1 MTTTPPAPPTYINR
15 DLSWLSFNHRVL
27 REAANPAVPVYD
39 RVRFLAIFSANL
51 DEFFRVRMSA
61 LLSLEGHYTSDNDD
75 IEPSFL
81 PDIQAQVTRSQR
93 EFGRLL
99 VEEVLPELA
108 RQGVHLYYGD
118 PIRVEHAA
126 AVSDYF
132 FSRVLGLLRPV
143 WLDEAPAKPLDVP
156 DSALYLA
163 VSLRGTNGQHRAAL
177 VNIPDQHLP
186 RFLSLPPLDGN
197 HYLAF
202 SDDVIRQHLP
212 ALFPGYS
219 VVACQSV
226 KITRNADVR
235 IADEFVGQMD
245 ENIAQMLDQRREG
258 LATRFLYDPTITPAL
273 LTTLRAAFGLAP
285 QSLVSGGRYHNLSS
299 LMNLPNP
306 VGAALNYPPRPPHS
320 LPDLQG
326 NTSIFDQLDQRDYLL
341 HTPYQ
346 TYNPV
351 LRFFNEAAAHPD
363 VTDIFVT
370 FYRIAA
376 DSAIGWALLSAAHN
390 GKRVTV
396 FMELKA
402 RFDEA
407 NNLRWS
413 KQFKAAGIRLV
424 YSIPNLKVHAKIAL
438 VKRRTNGHEQSYG
451 LFSTGNFNENTA
463 RFYTDHILLT
473 SHAGLTDDLARLVTY
488 LRTRKQPADY
498 PPIAFR
504 HLLVAQFNLL
514 PSLLAL
520 IDREIAH
527 HQAGLSARI
536 ILKINNLQEQMMVDK
551 LYQASRAG
559 VPIDLVVRGI
569 CTLIPGL
576 PGQSETIRVRRIVD
590 RHLEHGRV
598 FVFHNNGQPQTYLG
612 SADWMTRNLHHRVEV
627 CFPVYDPLLAQELHQ
642 LLDFQLADNTQ
653 ATLLNQHAGW
663 EATTNGQL
671 PTRSQEVIYEFLKK
685 T

>member
-1 MTTTPPAPPTYINR
+1 MTANQPTKPTYINR

-27 REAANPAVPVYD
+27 QEAANPHVPVYE
-39 RVRFLAIFSANL
+39 RVRFLAIFSSNL
-51 DEFFRVRMSA
+51 DEFFRVRMSS
-61 LLSLEGHYTSDNDD
+61 LLSLEGQRTAENDD
-75 IEPSFL
+75 AEPLFL
-81 PDIQAQVTRSQR
+81 PAIQAQVMQSQQ

-99 VEEVLPELA
+99 VEEVLPELD

-118 PIRVEHAA
+118 PLRPEHAA

-132 FSRVLGLLRPV
+132 FSRVLGLLRPI
-143 WLDEAPAKPLDVP
+143 WLDEAPTKPLNVP

-163 VSLRGTNGQHRAAL
+163 VSLQGPGGQQRAL

-186 RFLSLPPLDGN
+186 RFLALPPIAGHHFIAFLD
-197 HYLAF
+197 
-202 SDDVIRQHLP
+202 DIIRPHLS
-212 ALFPGYS
+212 ALFPGYR
-219 VVACQSV
+219 VVSCHSV
-226 KITRNADVR
+226 KITRNADVS

-245 ENIAQMLDQRREG
+245 ENIARMLDQRKEG
-258 LATRFLYDPTITPAL
+258 HTTRFLYDPAIPADL
-273 LTTLRAAFGLAP
+273 LTTLQTAFGLLP
-285 QSLVSGGRYHNLSS
+285 QSLVLGGRYHNLSS

-306 VGAALNYPPRPPHS
+306 VGNDLNYPPQPPH
-320 LPDLQG
+320 PVAGLQG
-326 NTSIFDQLDQRDYLL
+326 EKSIFDRLDGRDYLL

-346 TYNPV
+346 SYNPV
-351 LRFFNEAAAHPD
+351 LRFFNEAATHPD

-376 DSAIGWALLSAAHN
+376 DSAIGQALLSAARN
-390 GKRVTV
+390 GKHVTV

-424 YSIPNLKVHAKIAL
+424 YSIPNLKVHAKIAF
-438 VKRRTNGHEQSYG
+438 VKRRINGQERRYG

-473 SHAGLTDDLARLVTY
+473 SHPGLTTDLDQLVRY
-488 LRTRKQPADY
+488 LQTRKQPAQY
-498 PPIAFR
+498 PPIAFD

-514 PSLLAL
+514 PQLLAL
-520 IDREIAH
+520 IDREITH
-527 HQAGLSARI
+527 HQAGRPARI
-536 ILKINNLQEQMMVDK
+536 TLKLNNLQDQTMVDK
-551 LYQASRAG
+551 LYEASRAG

-569 CTLIPGL
+569 CTLLPNV

-590 RHLEHGRV
+590 RYLEHGRV
-598 FVFHNNGQPQTYLG
+598 FVFHNNGQPDTYLG
-612 SADWMTRNLHHRVEV
+612 SADWMSRNLHRRVEV
-627 CFPVYDPLLAQELHQ
+627 CFPVYDPTLSQQ
-642 LLDFQLADNTQ
+642 LRQLIDVQLADNTQ
-653 ATLLNQHAGW
+653 ATLLNEHADW
-663 EATTNGQL
+663 EAVSNSQPPL
-671 PTRSQEVIYEFLKK
+671 RSQAAIYERLRQ